1 MSDFTD
7 TMAEQSKTL
16 LSRFSLPLDVGFE
29 YIHQPALKNGW
40 VDDVVMKHP
49 ELSVK
54 ADLTFRHAIN
64 ETPAPIMDARPVKPC
79 RRFITH
85 GDAIIN
91 ISQFVERL
99 NYACYKN
106 AYRRYGKKLSI
117 VSAIE
122 GGNISKTRR
131 SYNGRVIEG
140 DYATGRHIHAHL
152 ILSRPKHIPYDEFE
166 KLIAE
171 NWLAT
176 KWGLYRRRIEPIRS
190 LKGVAKYQVKSSLDA
205 LDLQNTNLH

>member
-7 TMAEQSKTL
+7 TMAEQSETL

-29 YIHQPALKNGW
+29 YTHQPALKNGW
-40 VDDVVMKHP
+40 VDDIVMKHP

-54 ADLTFRHAIN
+54 ADLTFRQAIN
-64 ETPAPIMDARPVKPC
+64 ETPPPIMGATPVKPS

-91 ISQFVERL
+91 IAQFVERL

-106 AYRRYGKKLSI
+106 AYRRYGKRLCI

-122 GGNISKTRR
+122 GGKITKTRI
-131 SYNGRVIEG
+131 SSTGHTTEY
-140 DYATGRHIHAHL
+140 DYATGKHIHAHL
-152 ILSRPKHIPYDEFE
+152 ILSRPSHISYDEFE
-166 KLIAE
+166 KLIVD

-190 LKGVAKYQVKSSLDA
+190 LKGAAKYQVKSSLDA